1 MIILFFSP
9 IPVLSGNFSFRSI
22 RSQKQLLIL
31 YTITACYGVPELY
44 FCLGFILI
52 CTWMVSLA
60 THSHTSAMPGSCLES
75 QWSIPKHVPG
85 SSLFFAVALFSD
97 AGFWVVEV
105 STLASAPKTDITDCT
120 LNYSS
125 LMWSLFWQDHGRL
138 LSSSSYRRTYCMHL
152 NSTSFHL
159 FLLNK
164 KKTMS
169 PPDLKVQHL
178 KWSFFISLQPA
189 SRFFPLLH
197 FV

>member
-1 MIILFFSP
+1 
-9 IPVLSGNFSFRSI
+9 
-22 RSQKQLLIL
+22 
-31 YTITACYGVPELY
+31 
-44 FCLGFILI
+44 
-52 CTWMVSLA
+52 MVSQNFIFVWDLFWFA
-60 THSHTSAMPGSCLES
+60 HEWWALQRIHTPQQCQVVAWNPSEVSQSMCLE
-75 QWSIPKHVPG
+75 VR
-85 SSLFFAVALFSD
+85 SSLQWQLFSD

-105 STLASAPKTDITDCT
+105 LTLASAPKTDITDCT